1 MSTVRLGEVR
11 FRVYPQDHTPR
22 HVHGLIGSGQVI
34 VDLRTDGTVHLA
46 RRADAVVGVT
56 RAETRKVLRAAARG
70 FDHLVVAWERM
81 HCDERDEEAR
91 PRRRH

>member
-1 MSTVRLGEVR
+1 VSTVRIGEVR

-34 VDLRTDGTVHLA
+34 VDLRTDGTVRLA

-56 RAETRKVLRAAARG
+56 RSEVRRVLVAAARG
-70 FDHLVVAWERM
+70 FDQLVAAWERM
-81 HCDERDEEAR
+81 QHDTQ
-91 PRRRH
+91 H